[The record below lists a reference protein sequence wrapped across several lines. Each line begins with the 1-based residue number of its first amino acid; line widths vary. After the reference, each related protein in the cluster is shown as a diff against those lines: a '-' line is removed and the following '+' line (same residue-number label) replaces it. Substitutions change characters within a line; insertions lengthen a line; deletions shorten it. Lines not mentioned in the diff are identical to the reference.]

1 MWFLKWRELREAGF
15 TEQRRPPTLDS
26 GRITGRCTAD
36 PHCLAVFVGHNH
48 GLDLCCPYQKLWRC
62 FARHTGYGGYG
73 NWPGG
78 ARIIEITQQ
87 HFSIKSWII
96 MENNVVHS
104 SVILSP

>member
-1 MWFLKWRELREAGF
+1 MSEMNLRLGFDGNEWDHVELFLSLLW
-15 TEQRRPPTLDS
+15 Q
-26 GRITGRCTAD
+26 
-36 PHCLAVFVGHNH
+36 AVFVGHNH
-48 GLDLCCPYQKLWRC
+48 GLDLCCPYQKLWLC

-73 NWPGG
+73 NWPRG